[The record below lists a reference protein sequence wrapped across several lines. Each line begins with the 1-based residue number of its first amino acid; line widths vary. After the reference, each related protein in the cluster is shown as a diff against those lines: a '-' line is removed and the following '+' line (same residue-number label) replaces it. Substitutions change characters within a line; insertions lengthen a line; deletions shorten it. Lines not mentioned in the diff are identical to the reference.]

1 MCSGGGAVG
10 WGTVLQATPPRTV
23 GACPNQDGHC
33 LTFTRYS
40 HNANEFSQFQ
50 WLCVCGR
57 SFLRRVDHS
66 SRRILRSV
74 VCLWSWSFNKR
85 RSWPTRDCC
94 AMRISSIFLRAPS
107 TPMKQG
113 TTHFPIHQPLFAL
126 LHCQVCDKFYPRML
140 CETFFI
146 RRFVADRIGAYQ
158 YHRLHVTTCTS
169 IPHPYNRKARCSA
182 ENGDIS
188 HSSYPWLLALR
199 DLLLMNKHPT
209 RLLRITGCGRKIL
222 FIYKFIYI
230 FSIPEIHQSGYK
242 LFITQL

>member
-74 VCLWSWSFNKR
+74 VCLWSWSFNRR

-94 AMRISSIFLRAPS
+94 AMGISSIFLRAPS
-107 TPMKQG
+107 SPMKQG
-113 TTHFPIHQPLFAL
+113 TTHFPIHQPLFACITL
-126 LHCQVCDKFYPRML
+126 SGVWQVLSSNASWSIFYKTLRCWSHWCLPVPPTARHDMY
-140 CETFFI
+140 E
-146 RRFVADRIGAYQ
+146 
-158 YHRLHVTTCTS
+158 HSSHVQQKGEMQCWES
-169 IPHPYNRKARCSA
+169 Y
-182 ENGDIS
+182 IS

-209 RLLRITGCGRKIL
+209 RLLRIKGCGRKFYSYIYL
-222 FIYKFIYI
+222 FI
-230 FSIPEIHQSGYK
+230 
-242 LFITQL
+242 